1 MRHRKTVR
9 AVSMLQVGLAG
20 VLILLL
26 VLLAVWYGEGLN
38 TCKPEG
44 ATFQYVAGKKV
55 DFSAD
60 ASYRNRDGV
69 IEVREERGDHTLN
82 SGVPILYEGERKML
96 LPANMIL
103 MTPAQ
108 SNSLRRVNYFTT
120 VKVDGNIAIL
130 EKDGK
135 SAQTYGGFLYD
146 GEDTY
151 VFLENAAL
159 RIGAREIELE
169 PLSYVRAV
177 YKQYVEYY
185 NSADGS
191 HEWIGMSE
199 TDVKATLQSGS
210 IIDAGKDV
218 IGTEEGEALLFRTV
232 DKLDVIKMD

>member
-1 MRHRKTVR
+1 MRRRKSVR
-9 AVSMLQVGLAG
+9 VVSMLQVGLAG

-26 VLLAVWYGEGLN
+26 VLLAAWYGEKLN
-38 TCKPEG
+38 TFRPGED
-44 ATFQYVAGKKV
+44 TFQYVAGRKV

-60 ASYRNRDGV
+60 ASYRNKDGV
-69 IEVREERGDHTLN
+69 IEVRDERGDHTLN
-82 SGVPILYEGERKML
+82 GAVPILYQGEQKML

-108 SNSLRRVNYFTT
+108 SNGLRRVNYFTT
-120 VKVDGNIAIL
+120 VKVEGNIAVF
-130 EKDGK
+130 EKDRK
-135 SAQTYGGFLYD
+135 SAQSYGGFLYN

-151 VFLENAAL
+151 VFLEKTKL
-159 RIGAREIELE
+159 RIGTKKVELE

-185 NSADGS
+185 SSADGV

-199 TDVKATLQSGS
+199 TDVEATLQSGS
-210 IIDAGKDV
+210 KIDAGRDV
-218 IGTEEGEALLFRTV
+218 IDSGEGEALLFRTV